1 MKSTKNIE
9 KLIRNAAI
17 HSEPQANQKVL
28 RGLLEELA
36 EATEQQS
43 TSAGTNIRRTI
54 MKSPI
59 TKLAT
64 AAVITIALIV
74 SVMHFGT
81 SIEGASVAWADVLEQ
96 INNFRPYTCTY
107 TGEDEEGRSGSYRLM
122 RLSLTQRR
130 QVYPNGTILV
140 VDLAVPKTLMLVP
153 EKKYAIERMVDRQP
167 ATDPDIFRMA
177 RSMQNRPP
185 EEGGVQ
191 EIGIRQI
198 EGHVA
203 KGFRSLSKYND
214 ITVWADVHT
223 KLPVRVEII
232 HVGKG
237 RKIIMSEFKFDVD
250 LDESLFSTTAPDG
263 YTVEKVEKGELTGLQ
278 KFMQSTT
285 EEDLVEGLR
294 AVAIFLDGEF
304 PPEIELPMLQTTLR
318 EYIKR
323 NKLSESEI
331 EERLAPVSEKWTKA
345 HWYTQLL
352 RGEMEVRD
360 FHYAGE
366 GVKLGDA
373 STPVMWWRPK
383 DSETYRVIYGDL
395 STRDVAPEELPD

>member
-1 MKSTKNIE
+1 MKPTDSMKTFFRK
-9 KLIRNAAI
+9 AAI
-17 HSEPQANQKVL
+17 STNPKVDEAVLDEVLTAQEQTTKKDSAVSLANIG
-28 RGLLEELA
+28 RA
-36 EATEQQS
+36 
-43 TSAGTNIRRTI
+43 I
-54 MKSPI
+54 MQSPI
-59 TKLAT
+59 TKLAAAAAII
-64 AAVITIALIV
+64 AAVLIGINQFV
-74 SVMHFGT
+74 GSGT
-81 SIEGASVAWADVLEQ
+81 SVAWADVLEQ
-96 INNFRPYTCTY
+96 ISNFRPYTCTY
-107 TGEDEEGRSGSYRLM
+107 TVEDEGGRAGSYHLM

-140 VDLAVPKTLMLVP
+140 VDLAVPKTLMLVA

-167 ATDPDIFRMA
+167 ATDPDIFKMA
-177 RSMQNRPP
+177 SSMQNRPP

-198 EGHVA
+198 EGRIA

-232 HVGKG
+232 HVGKA

-250 LDESLFSTTAPDG
+250 FDESLFSTTAPEG
-263 YTVEKVEKGELTGLQ
+263 YTVEKLEKGEPTRLQ
-278 KFMQSTT
+278 KFARSTT
-285 EEDLVEGLR
+285 EQDLIEGLR
-294 AVAIFLDGEF
+294 AVAIFLDREF

-318 EYIKR
+318 EYIER

-331 EERLAPVSEKWTKA
+331 EERLTPVSEKWTKA
-345 HWYTQLL
+345 YWYTQQL
-352 RGEMEVRD
+352 RGAMEVRN

-373 STPVMWWRPK
+373 STPVMWWLPK
-383 DSETYRVIYGDL
+383 DSETYRVIYADL
-395 STRDVAPEELPD
+395 SARDVAPEELPD